1 MRRVIPLTI
10 LAAVLLSGAVQ
21 AQEVVTVRVT
31 YYTDAG
37 TTYSG
42 TRTRPGVA
50 ACSWNYA
57 IGTRLRFADGRE
69 VVCEDRG
76 ALGATGWVDV
86 WVGSLAEGRAGVAG
100 AYGNYTTVEVVR

>member
-1 MRRVIPLTI
+1 MRRALPLVI

-57 IGTRLRFADGRE
+57 IGTRIRFADGRE

-76 ALGATGWVDV
+76 RLGSSGWVDV
-86 WVGSLAEGRAGVAG
+86 WVPSLAEGRAGVAG
-100 AYGNYTTVEVVR
+100 NYGNHATVEILR